1 MARPDL
7 IKKGYRD
14 ELIEKLATEWLNVAD
29 MKTLEEHYYNSNV
42 EYLDD
47 IDDDQLLEHCED
59 MGIDLTD
66 FLEKQ

>member
-29 MKTLEEHYYNSNV
+29 MQTLEEHYYNSNV

-47 IDDDQLLEHCED
+47 IDDEQLLQHCED
-59 MGIDLTD
+59 MDIDLTD